1 LLIFVILVRNNK
13 EISIHSKNNYKFIK
27 DKYNLYL
34 TKKINEEKE
43 KDVIEKKLLIVKI
56 TKKLIIE

>member
-1 LLIFVILVRNNK
+1 MLIFVILVRNNK